1 MVPPLSSHLLPQAL
15 PPRAA
20 GRRSD
25 DMSAD
30 VAPGPQPPP
39 PPPPGAG
46 WHLACVAGLLVAA
59 KLALLGLLAVDSTAR
74 APGGRGGLGGLGSG
88 WALVALV
95 DPDARVLGLL
105 ALVEL
110 AAAAVRTRA
119 RAGGAR
125 RGLPRTRRALR
136 WLGALG
142 WGGLAV
148 YTAVNV
154 PVARVMGTP
163 LTYTILRTVGGA
175 LSDSI
180 RVYFTAANL
189 VAVAAVL
196 GVAAGLPVALAR
208 LRQSPRRRLA
218 LATGGLL
225 ALVGVL
231 ALGPRARQRAGAELG
246 GLPRNAVYTLVA
258 TTLAQ
263 HVRTRA
269 PAVLPPLP
277 PAPSP
282 ALDLSELQGAA
293 RGRSVIWVVL
303 ESTAAQYL
311 RPFGTRADPMPTVTE
326 LAREGVVFDAAYAA
340 YPESIKGLF
349 SLLCATAPA
358 AHTPAERYTAEK
370 VPCSPLA
377 EQLRAVGYR
386 TAMFHSG
393 WFAYLGMQGIVERR
407 GFDVLADAGTI
418 GGTYATSFGVDE
430 QTTVQRLL
438 RFIDEARGETRG
450 EARGETRPG
459 RARPFFAMYLPI
471 AGHHPYSVPGP
482 EERPRPFSGSAE
494 RELYLN
500 DLAFG
505 DQALAALRA
514 ALRQRGLDEQILWI
528 VSGDHGEAFQ
538 QHPGNFAHT
547 LYLYDENVRVPLIV
561 TVPGHRALAANTTA
575 PGALRTAPQVASLID
590 VAPTLM
596 ALLGLRP
603 PAVWQGRSLLQPPA
617 ETAGEPVARF
627 LTDHGLLQ
635 LGLRHGPWKFIDEVE
650 TGRGR
655 LFDLRHDPGEQHD
668 LAAAQPE
675 RARAYR
681 GHLRAWADA
690 QRARLQDARAL
701 AD

>member
-1 MVPPLSSHLLPQAL
+1 
-15 PPRAA
+15 
-20 GRRSD
+20 
-25 DMSAD
+25 MSAD
-30 VAPGPQPPP
+30 VASRSAPPASPVRPGP
-39 PPPPGAG
+39 GRR
-46 WHLACVAGLLVAA
+46 LVCVACLLVAA
-59 KLALLGLLAVDSTAR
+59 KLALLLLFILDRDRNLDRGAPV
-74 APGGRGGLGGLGSG
+74 PGGGSG
-88 WALVALV
+88 WALLALV
-95 DPDARVLGLL
+95 EPDARVLGLL
-105 ALVEL
+105 VLVEL
-110 AAAAVRTRA
+110 GAGLVRVAAGA
-119 RAGGAR
+119 RLRGPSPGVR
-125 RGLPRTRRALR
+125 RGLRGL
-136 WLGALG
+136 LGLG
-142 WGGLAV
+142 WAALAV

-154 PVARVMGTP
+154 PVAKVMGTP

-180 RVYFTAANL
+180 RVYLTAANL
-189 VAVAAVL
+189 LAVAGVLAVAAAAPL
-196 GVAAGLPVALAR
+196 VA
-208 LRQSPRRRLA
+208 RRRRPSGRA
-218 LATGGLL
+218 LGAVALL
-225 ALVGVL
+225 ALVLVL
-231 ALGPRARQRAGAELG
+231 VLGPRARQRADLG

-263 HVRTRA
+263 HLRTRA
-269 PAVLPPLP
+269 PAVLPKLP
-277 PAPSP
+277 SAPAP
-282 ALDLSELQGAA
+282 ALDLAALQGAA

-311 RPFGTRADPMPTVTE
+311 RPFGASTDPMPTVTE
-326 LAREGVVFDAAYAA
+326 LTQRGVVFDAAYAA

-358 AHTPAERYTAEK
+358 AHTPAERYTAAQ

-418 GGTYATSFGVDE
+418 GGAYATSFGVDE

-438 RFIDEARGETRG
+438 RFIDETQ
-450 EARGETRPG
+450 P
-459 RARPFFAMYLPI
+459 RPFFAMYLPI
-471 AGHHPYSVPGP
+471 AGHHPYSAPGP
-482 EERPRPFSGSAE
+482 EARPRPFGGGTE
-494 RELYLN
+494 RDLYLN

-505 DQALAALRA
+505 DQALAALRG
-514 ALRQRGLDEQILWI
+514 ALRQRGLDDQILWI

-547 LYLYDENVRVPLIV
+547 LYLYDENVRVPLIISGFGSGAGV
-561 TVPGHRALAANTTA
+561 GPVGRADPAGK
-575 PGALRTAPQVASLID
+575 PGAARTAPQVASLID

-596 ALLGLRP
+596 ALLGLRA
-603 PAVWQGRSLLQPPA
+603 PASWQGRSLLQPPA
-617 ETAGEPVARF
+617 AGEPVARF

-655 LFDLRHDPGEQHD
+655 LFDLRSDPGEQHD

-681 GHLRAWADA
+681 QHLRAWADA
-690 QRARLQDARAL
+690 QRARLQQARSL
-701 AD
+701 PD